1 MKIWKCAVVLSAAIM
16 TSVTAHSDS
25 SFPGEQY
32 YSEDFETAADY
43 GENIIFTEVD
53 GNHALRVCDGFSEP
67 VCTPPANMLLEGKF
81 KVLDIYENRSCFEI
95 IPKSNKKGD
104 EYFGGWR
111 YNIFSIDLQRSFIS
125 SGSSIGGDVEI
136 GGGWNY
142 FKISTLGRKTI
153 FEVNG
158 TILCA
163 DSAQALPE
171 LVFRAEGCDVLV
183 DDLQISKI
191 ITGGA
196 TYNGLAAAK
205 TEHTISAHEP
215 YDFLRESGLYRL
227 YSGGTRVNDVN
238 IDDVDLRYMANIKSC
253 RADMD
258 IFTAN
263 QRLFLHIRVN
273 HAALKLMLMIT
284 NRRGSTCVIQ
294 RINGGSSFYRDF
306 KSIAGENATYAI
318 GKPPKGSSEIYGNY
332 GGGTTAMGG
341 IIFGKQLEN
350 DEKKLDKILEIINTI
365 NTDKELYNISVY
377 GFEGEH
383 WDRNEN
389 GVIISREGFASSAE
403 RAKIGAANI
412 FSIGGLYPVEWRTQ
426 DVDELTKKKYEWAEK
441 NTNYAKIEN
450 ALPVDL
456 EEMTQYSSLLDKTRE
471 QVYIEIITGEKPVDY
486 FDEYVKEFLENGG
499 QKIIDAANNWYDS
512 FK

>member
-32 YSEDFETAADY
+32 YSEDFETATDY

-53 GNHALRVCDGFSEP
+53 GNRALRVCDGFSEP

-191 ITGGA
+191 VTGGA

-238 IDDVDLRYMANIKSC
+238 IDDVDYAVHGEYKELSRGYGYFYGKAEVVFAYQGKSC
-253 RADMD
+253 
-258 IFTAN
+258 
-263 QRLFLHIRVN
+263 
-273 HAALKLMLMIT
+273 
-284 NRRGSTCVIQ
+284 
-294 RINGGSSFYRDF
+294 
-306 KSIAGENATYAI
+306 SIEIDVDDN
-318 GKPPKGSSEIYGNY
+318 KPKGQYLCDTMY
-332 GGGTTAMGG
+332 
-341 IIFGKQLEN
+341 KRRQQL
-350 DEKKLDKILEIINTI
+350 
-365 NTDKELYNISVY
+365 
-377 GFEGEH
+377 
-383 WDRNEN
+383 
-389 GVIISREGFASSAE
+389 
-403 RAKIGAANI
+403 
-412 FSIGGLYPVEWRTQ
+412 
-426 DVDELTKKKYEWAEK
+426 
-441 NTNYAKIEN
+441 
-450 ALPVDL
+450 LPRL
-456 EEMTQYSSLLDKTRE
+456 
-471 QVYIEIITGEKPVDY
+471 
-486 FDEYVKEFLENGG
+486 
-499 QKIIDAANNWYDS
+499 
-512 FK
+512 